1 MRKIALLF
9 PGQGAQWVGMGKELY
24 EHFPDARKVFD
35 DADRILGSKLSEV
48 CFSGPE
54 SILTQTSWCQPA
66 IYVHSLATL
75 AVLWSKFPDFQFQAV
90 AGLSLG
96 EFTALTAAGWISFDD
111 GLRIVQKRGAWMQE
125 ACESTHGTMAAMLG
139 MELEPLKALCKEVD
153 IDLANLNCP
162 GQYVISGENSK
173 VDRTLELA
181 KDRGGRKSKK
191 LAVAGAYHSR
201 LMKSASEKLREG
213 LVPLRITSSTIQVVS
228 NVTGRPHTVNE
239 SKDLL
244 VQQVTSTVLWEDS
257 IRFLIGQGFHHF
269 LELGPGIVLTGFMKR
284 IDPAVKIISIGKPE
298 DFGKL
303 ENSEWSLKS
312 PLNLCCV

>member
-1 MRKIALLF
+1 MIKIALLF
-9 PGQGAQWVGMGKELY
+9 PGQGSQFVGMGKELY
-24 EHFPDARKVFD
+24 EGYPEARKVFE
-35 DADRILGSKLSEV
+35 DADRLLGMKLSEV

-54 SILTQTSWCQPA
+54 ATLRETAWCQPA

-75 AVLWSKFPDFQFQAV
+75 AVLLSKHPDFHFQAT

-111 GLRIVQKRGAWMQE
+111 GLRTVQRRGAWMQE

-139 MELEPLKALCKEVD
+139 MELQPLKALCKEVD

-173 VDRTLELA
+173 VDRALELA
-181 KDRGGRKSKK
+181 KERGGRKSKK
-191 LAVAGAYHSR
+191 LTVAGAYHSR

-228 NVTGRPHTVNE
+228 NVTGRPHTVSE

-244 VQQVTSTVLWEDS
+244 VQQVTSAVLWEDS
-257 IRFLIGQGFHHF
+257 IRFLIGQGFQHF
-269 LELGPGIVLTGFMKR
+269 LEVGPGTVLSGFMKR
-284 IDPAVKIISIGKPE
+284 IDPTVKIISIGKPE

-303 ENSEWSLKS
+303 ENSEWSLKN